1 MENVAIKIV
10 QKGEAE
16 MTCNIK
22 IVSLGAHDAE
32 PISPIQALGVNPFPS
47 KFIIRTVPKGG
58 FARPQWEEP
67 IATTL
72 RECYSPSSKQKE
84 IVYVLE
90 NFKL

>member
-22 IVSLGAHDAE
+22 VVSSGAHDPE
-32 PISPIQALGVNPFPS
+32 PISPIQALGVNTFRGR
-47 KFIIRTVPKGG
+47 FIIRTRTVPRGG
-58 FARPQWEEP
+58 FARRQWEEP

-72 RECYSPSSKQKE
+72 
-84 IVYVLE
+84 
-90 NFKL
+90 

>member
-22 IVSLGAHDAE
+22 IVSSGAHDPE
-32 PISPIQALGVNPFPS
+32 PISLIEALGVNSFPS
-47 KFIIRTVPKGG
+47 RLIIRTRTVPRGG
-58 FARPQWEEP
+58 FARRQWEEP

-72 RECYSPSSKQKE
+72 
-84 IVYVLE
+84 
-90 NFKL
+90 